1 MAKEIKKDKDPKE
14 KPKYKRITTEEMTW
28 EGAQRLAAAIVQAAV
43 EDYRDYSKKLKE
55 LKWKA
60 RNGLIKRDRKY
71 NELMDRYRGQVYIN
85 RKFFFSRTCSL
96 ICQLD
101 PNWIVET
108 IDEEVKRYDPS
119 GRTK

>member
-14 KPKYKRITTEEMTW
+14 KPKYKRITTEEINRDR
-28 EGAQRLAAAIVQAAV
+28 AQILAATKDQAAV
-43 EDYRDYSKKLKE
+43 EDHREYAKKLKE

-85 RKFFFSRTCSL
+85 RKFFFS
-96 ICQLD
+96 
-101 PNWIVET
+101 
-108 IDEEVKRYDPS
+108 
-119 GRTK
+119 